1 MQHGDTSGDVPAIRT
16 YWWIFQ
22 SIIDPVRLII
32 SADHDSEPSCPHHRR
47 DTLLKD
53 ASTNVKLARG
63 ARSHGAF
70 CGVFISKGQKLEI
83 NPRKGN
89 LLACCDQSAM
99 EVILRK

>member
-1 MQHGDTSGDVPAIRT
+1 MT
-16 YWWIFQ
+16 
-22 SIIDPVRLII
+22 
-32 SADHDSEPSCPHHRR
+32 EPSCLHHHR

-63 ARSHGAF
+63 ASSLGAF

-89 LLACCDQSAM
+89 LLACCDQSEM